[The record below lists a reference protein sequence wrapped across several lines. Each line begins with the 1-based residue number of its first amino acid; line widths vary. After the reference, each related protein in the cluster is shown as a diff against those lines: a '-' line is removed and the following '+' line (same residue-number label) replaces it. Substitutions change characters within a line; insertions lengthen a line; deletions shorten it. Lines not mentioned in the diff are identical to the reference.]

1 MELSASNAV
10 ALMMKLKAVVI
21 DLPSIR
27 VVGRYSL
34 ADYSDKFATRT
45 LMLTNIR
52 LRLPPVLWDLQA
64 VG

>member
-1 MELSASNAV
+1 
-10 ALMMKLKAVVI
+10 VV
-21 DLPSIR
+21 S
-27 VVGRYSL
+27 RYSL
-34 ADYSDKFATRT
+34 ADYSDKFLTRA

>member
-21 DLPSIR
+21 DLRFIL
-27 VVGRYSL
+27 VVSRYSL
-34 ADYSDKFATRT
+34 ADYSDKFLTRA